1 MTTYANIKLSEIFA
15 LYGNPFSRGTCKKNV
30 KAKIFK
36 KYLKKINFEQI
47 IKNEVIKSKSIEEG
61 NSKLNLLTKNDN
73 GLMLLKNT
81 FTLHNNK
88 NKSLVKIAHFFPKNE
103 SHKYN
108 SKVHL
113 NTDTFSVT
121 SQKKR
126 SQQELIR
133 KTRANFTSEE
143 NAENTKISSVF
154 VKKYK
159 ENISR
164 ISQINNNN
172 NNNNNKE

>member
-30 KAKIFK
+30 KAKLIK
-36 KYLKKINFEQI
+36 KYFKKINFE
-47 IKNEVIKSKSIEEG
+47 EVIKNDIIKSKTIVEG

-73 GLMLLKNT
+73 GLLLLKNT
-81 FTLHNNK
+81 FILHNNK
-88 NKSLVKIAHFFPKNE
+88 SKSFIKIDHFFPKYENN
-103 SHKYN
+103 KYN
-108 SKVHL
+108 SKGYI

-143 NAENTKISSVF
+143 NAENTKLSSIF

-159 ENISR
+159 ENISH
-164 ISQINNNN
+164 ISLINNI
-172 NNNNNKE
+172 KV

>member
-30 KAKIFK
+30 KEKIIK
-36 KYLKKINFEQI
+36 KYLKKINFEEV
-47 IKNEVIKSKSIEEG
+47 IKNDIIKSKSIVEG

-73 GLMLLKNT
+73 GLLLLRNT
-81 FTLHNNK
+81 FILHNNK
-88 NKSLVKIAHFFPKNE
+88 SKSFIKIDHFFPKYENN
-103 SHKYN
+103 KYN
-108 SKVHL
+108 SKGYI

-143 NAENTKISSVF
+143 NAENTKLSSIF

-159 ENISR
+159 ENISH
-164 ISQINNNN
+164 ISQINNI
-172 NNNNNKE
+172 KV

>member
-1 MTTYANIKLSEIFA
+1 M
-15 LYGNPFSRGTCKKNV
+15 
-30 KAKIFK
+30 KAKLIK
-36 KYLKKINFEQI
+36 KYFKKINFE
-47 IKNEVIKSKSIEEG
+47 EVIKNDIIKSKTIVEG

-73 GLMLLKNT
+73 GLLLLKNT
-81 FTLHNNK
+81 FILHNNK
-88 NKSLVKIAHFFPKNE
+88 SKSFIKIDHFFPKYENPKYE
-103 SHKYN
+103 NNKYN
-108 SKVHL
+108 SKGYI

-143 NAENTKISSVF
+143 NAENTKLSSIF

-159 ENISR
+159 ENISH
-164 ISQINNNN
+164 ISQINNI
-172 NNNNNKE
+172 KV

>member
-30 KAKIFK
+30 KEKIIK
-36 KYLKKINFEQI
+36 KHLKKINFEQV
-47 IKNEVIKSKSIEEG
+47 IKNDIILSKSITEG
-61 NSKLNLLTKNDN
+61 NSKINLLNKNDN
-73 GLMLLKNT
+73 GLLLLKNN
-81 FTLHNNK
+81 FELHNNK
-88 NKSLVKIAHFFPKNE
+88 NKSFIKIGHFSPKNE
-103 SHKYN
+103 NIKYN
-108 SKVHL
+108 SKIHI

-133 KTRANFTSEE
+133 KTRANFTSEG
-143 NAENTKISSVF
+143 NAENTKISSIF
-154 VKKYK
+154 VKKFK

-164 ISQINNNN
+164 ISQINNI
-172 NNNNNKE
+172 KE